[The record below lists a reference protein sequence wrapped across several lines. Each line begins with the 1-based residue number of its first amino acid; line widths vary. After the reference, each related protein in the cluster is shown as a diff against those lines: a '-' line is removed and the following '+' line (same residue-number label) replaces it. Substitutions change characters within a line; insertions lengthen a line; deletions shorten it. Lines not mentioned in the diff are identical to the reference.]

1 MKENI
6 CAISTALGVGAISI
20 IRCSGSNVIE
30 IVNKVFDSKDLT
42 KVKSHTINYGHIV
55 NNGEVIDEVLVSIMR
70 APKTFTK
77 EDIVEINS
85 HGGISTTNKI
95 LEILIV
101 NGMRLADRGE
111 FSKRAYLNGRIDL
124 VEAEGINDL
133 ILAETE
139 AQRKYAINR
148 TLGNLSRLIIDNR
161 KILVGL
167 QAKLEVNF
175 DYPEEADNIEM
186 THKLVLDDL
195 MIIKDNLKKLL
206 ASSKDGKIIREGIDV
221 AILGRPNVGK
231 SSILNHLLD
240 EEKAIV
246 TNVAGTTRDIVE
258 GVISLSGIKL
268 NLIDTAGIRETDDIV
283 EKIGVDKSLDIS
295 KKADLIIYVFNNNEK
310 ITSEEIELLKQM
322 ENVKKLVL
330 INKSDLES
338 NIDLSS
344 ISEYPVVLG
353 NTVSKDG
360 LDELKNKIIEMFNLD
375 EIGSKN
381 FNLLSNA
388 RQIALIT
395 SSLNSIEEAIKSVEE
410 EVPLE
415 MIATDI
421 KEAYDL
427 LGEIIG
433 STYKDELLD
442 ELFANFCLGKW

>member
-1 MKENI
+1 M
-6 CAISTALGVGAISI
+6 
-20 IRCSGSNVIE
+20 
-30 IVNKVFDSKDLT
+30 
-42 KVKSHTINYGHIV
+42 
-55 NNGEVIDEVLVSIMR
+55 
-70 APKTFTK
+70 
-77 EDIVEINS
+77 
-85 HGGISTTNKI
+85 
-95 LEILIV
+95 
-101 NGMRLADRGE
+101 
-111 FSKRAYLNGRIDL
+111 
-124 VEAEGINDL
+124 
-133 ILAETE
+133 AETE

-148 TLGNLSRLIIDNR
+148 TLGNLSKLIIDNR

-206 ASSKDGKIIREGIDV
+206 SSSKDGKIIREGIDV

-283 EKIGVDKSLDIS
+283 EKIGVDKSLDVS

-442 ELFANFCLGKW
+442 ELFANFCLGK

>member
-101 NGMRLADRGE
+101 NGLRLADRGE

-442 ELFANFCLGKW
+442 ELFANFCLGK

>member
-1 MKENI
+1 MK
-6 CAISTALGVGAISI
+6 
-20 IRCSGSNVIE
+20 
-30 IVNKVFDSKDLT
+30 
-42 KVKSHTINYGHIV
+42 
-55 NNGEVIDEVLVSIMR
+55 

-95 LEILIV
+95 LEILII

-148 TLGNLSRLIIDNR
+148 TLGNLSKLIIDNR

-206 ASSKDGKIIREGIDV
+206 SSSKDGKIIREGIDV

-268 NLIDTAGIRETDDIV
+268 NLIDTAGIRETGDIV

-344 ISEYPVVLG
+344 ISEYPVVFG

-433 STYKDELLD
+433 ATYKDELLD
-442 ELFANFCLGKW
+442 ELFANFCLGK

>member
-1 MKENI
+1 ML
-6 CAISTALGVGAISI
+6 TAEQREHYEREL
-20 IRCSGSNVIE
+20 
-30 IVNKVFDSKDLT
+30 
-42 KVKSHTINYGHIV
+42 
-55 NNGEVIDEVLVSIMR
+55 
-70 APKTFTK
+70 
-77 EDIVEINS
+77 ED
-85 HGGISTTNKI
+85 
-95 LEILIV
+95 
-101 NGMRLADRGE
+101 
-111 FSKRAYLNGRIDL
+111 Y
-124 VEAEGINDL
+124 
-133 ILAETE
+133 
-139 AQRKYAINR
+139 
-148 TLGNLSRLIIDNR
+148 
-161 KILVGL
+161 
-167 QAKLEVNF
+167 
-175 DYPEEADNIEM
+175 
-186 THKLVLDDL
+186 
-195 MIIKDNLKKLL
+195 
-206 ASSKDGKIIREGIDV
+206 
-221 AILGRPNVGK
+221 
-231 SSILNHLLD
+231 
-240 EEKAIV
+240 
-246 TNVAGTTRDIVE
+246 
-258 GVISLSGIKL
+258 
-268 NLIDTAGIRETDDIV
+268 
-283 EKIGVDKSLDIS
+283 
-295 KKADLIIYVFNNNEK
+295 
-310 ITSEEIELLKQM
+310 KQM

-442 ELFANFCLGKW
+442 ELFANFCLGK